1 MRLLFDIP
9 EACLRGVAEKGS
21 IAIDGTS
28 LTVAHWA
35 DPVCEIAIVPFTLEH
50 TIASSYAPGTRVNLE
65 VDLIARYLD
74 RLLEARGALL
84 VGRP

>member
-1 MRLLFDIP
+1 
-9 EACLRGVAEKGS
+9 
-21 IAIDGTS
+21 
-28 LTVAHWA
+28 VAHWA
-35 DPVCEIAIVPFTLEH
+35 DPVCEIEIVPFTLEH